1 MNADVNNGWLS
12 YSYETKGEK
21 YLKCNRNKIKRI
33 NLLINQ
39 KFYANAMDTCT

>member
-1 MNADVNNGWLS
+1 MLMQIMVD
-12 YSYETKGEK
+12 YHTPMKQKGK
-21 YLKCNRNKIKRI
+21 RYLKCNKNKIKRI

>member
-1 MNADVNNGWLS
+1 MLMQIMVDYHTPMKQNG
-12 YSYETKGEK
+12 KK
-21 YLKCNRNKIKRI
+21 YLKCNKNKIKRI

>member
-1 MNADVNNGWLS
+1 MLMQIMVD
-12 YSYETKGEK
+12 YHTPMKQKRKK
-21 YLKCNRNKIKRI
+21 YLKCNKNKIKRI

>member
-1 MNADVNNGWLS
+1 MLMQIMVD
-12 YSYETKGEK
+12 YHTTIKQKGKK
-21 YLKCNRNKIKRI
+21 YLKCNKNNIKRI

>member
-1 MNADVNNGWLS
+1 MNAEANTFWLS
-12 YSYETKGEK
+12 YSYKTKGEK
-21 YLKCNRNKIKRI
+21 YLKCNKIKRI

>member
-1 MNADVNNGWLS
+1 MLMQIMVD
-12 YSYETKGEK
+12 YHTPMKQKGKK
-21 YLKCNRNKIKRI
+21 YLKCNKNKIKRI